1 MDQIGEKDKGKP
13 NLWKA
18 LGIIALVVVGF
29 YLLLTVIL
37 VFPLLIPGIIV
48 LLLVSSALGRLAKR

>member
-1 MDQIGEKDKGKP
+1 MDQTDNKNNP

-18 LGIIALVVVGF
+18 LGIIVLVVVGF

-48 LLLVSSALGRLAKR
+48 LWLLSSALGRWAKR